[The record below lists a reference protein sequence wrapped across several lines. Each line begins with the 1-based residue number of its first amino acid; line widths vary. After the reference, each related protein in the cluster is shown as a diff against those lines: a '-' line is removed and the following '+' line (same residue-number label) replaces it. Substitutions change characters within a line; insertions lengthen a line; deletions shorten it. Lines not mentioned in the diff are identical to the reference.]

1 MIVFKK
7 ARAKN
12 FLSIGNHFLEYDLNS
27 DNLTLCRG
35 TNGTGKCVCEN
46 TIIKIKNKKTG
57 EIIETTIGQFYETQL
72 KKLINT

>member
-1 MIVFKK
+1 MIIFKK

-27 DNLTLCRG
+27 DNLTLYRG

-46 TIIKIKNKKTG
+46 TIIRIRNKKTG
-57 EIIETTIGQFYETQL
+57 QIIETTIGEFYECSIKSQHL
-72 KKLINT
+72 